1 MVIITPSFGKYF
13 WMALPGFR
21 RRRLFPV
28 VVRGGGIMVMVFVI
42 CYWCSR
48 VVDEGVNLGFPSD
61 Y

>member
-42 CYWCSR
+42 AA
-48 VVDEGVNLGFPSD
+48 GVLALLMKGLI
-61 Y
+61 